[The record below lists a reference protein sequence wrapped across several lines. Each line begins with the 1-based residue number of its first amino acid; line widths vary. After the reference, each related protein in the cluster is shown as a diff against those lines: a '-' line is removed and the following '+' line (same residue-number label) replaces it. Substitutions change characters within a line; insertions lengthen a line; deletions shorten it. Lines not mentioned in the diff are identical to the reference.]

1 MAKVLINAATGA
13 STVEFCVDNSTRVP
27 VSVISSGLAGAET
40 IAVNV
45 HTGVGFTSYSPE
57 GADVTLTATS
67 KQIAITSYGRFQFV
81 KGVTAGAVTLGV
93 ATGRN
98 P

>member
-13 STVEFCVDNSTRVP
+13 STVEFCVDNATRVP
-27 VSVISSGLAGAET
+27 VSVISSGLAGEET
-40 IAVNV
+40 IAINV

-57 GADVTLTATS
+57 GADALLTATN
-67 KQIAITSYGRFQFV
+67 KQISLTSYGRFQFV
-81 KGVTAGAVTLGV
+81 KGVTAGAVSLGV
-93 ATGRN
+93 ASGRN